1 MTVSAVIRGAPSR
14 GAFDIVG
21 CERGEAAMC
30 AGYEANEGISKEGSR
45 LAPGGACFTWAD
57 GDAVRDLGLE
67 NAASGGDVGED
78 CIREAGCFNEFD
90 SASLS
95 DEH

>member
-14 GAFDIVG
+14 DNFDIVG
-21 CERGEAAMC
+21 CKRGEAAVC

-57 GDAVRDLGLE
+57 GDTVRDLGLE